1 MWPAVCIVAV
11 LFVQASVHLLHRRQ
25 IVYTINILFSYA
37 DESCDDLGLD
47 TSSVDRQKS
56 RVSVTDSTCIVCIWN
71 INSDWLW
78 FFQTISFIIQCT
90 KAFCEEKRKSKS
102 TFLCDNI
109 ILYTFVIENQ
119 MVIFECCR
127 STSLGCAYVK
137 CGLVC
142 LVCKILH

>member
-71 INSDWLW
+71 INSD
-78 FFQTISFIIQCT
+78 
-90 KAFCEEKRKSKS
+90 
-102 TFLCDNI
+102 
-109 ILYTFVIENQ
+109 
-119 MVIFECCR
+119 
-127 STSLGCAYVK
+127 
-137 CGLVC
+137 
-142 LVCKILH
+142 